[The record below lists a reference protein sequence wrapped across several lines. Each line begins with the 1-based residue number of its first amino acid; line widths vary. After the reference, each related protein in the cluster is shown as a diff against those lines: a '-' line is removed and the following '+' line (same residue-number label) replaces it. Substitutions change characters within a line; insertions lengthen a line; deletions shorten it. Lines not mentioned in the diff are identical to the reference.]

1 MRNVSTPRFFVFT
14 VLLFALLVSA
24 CGQTGGVAPMSSDAA
39 AETSAAPEASAAAPS
54 AAAEASEA
62 ASEAAEAS
70 VAASA
75 EASEAAE
82 VSEAAEASAAA
93 SEAAASTASGEK
105 TLTVAMRELVSSF
118 DYPYDWAIAATWI
131 HSNIGDCLVW
141 RDRATAEFIP
151 WLAESF
157 ENVDETTWRFKLRE
171 GVSFHNG
178 EPFNAAAVKYTIDRI
193 QGDEKALVYPQWQFI
208 KEVKIVDDYNIEFI
222 TGAPEP
228 AFLSKMAGTACQVVP
243 PGYTEE
249 VGSEG
254 FGQSPIGTG
263 PYKFVEWIKDDRVV
277 LEANPDYFR
286 GAPGVDRL
294 IFRAVPEDSSR
305 VAELLTGGIDL
316 MISVPNQDRPR
327 IEENAELAV
336 DEFLTTQVALL
347 ALRAGPSKTLTDYTG
362 ITENEKV
369 RQAIA
374 YAIDRAAI
382 IELINGMG
390 VPTMTRITPP
400 TLGSSEKLYNKTG
413 TYDPARA
420 QQLLQEA
427 GYNNEPLVFHSTSSI
442 PMQKEVTE
450 AIVAML
456 QEVGLNVELN
466 FMELTAFREQ
476 VYGPRTNRELY
487 MDALGNSF
495 FDPWITVLSEQS
507 DRRERTGWS
516 GPQADEADTLIR
528 AAAVNMDAEARA
540 GQYEQIQDLLLAE
553 NGGPYVFLYQ
563 MKDTLARATRLTYSP
578 APDGFLWFG
587 EASIE

>member
-1 MRNVSTPRFFVFT
+1 MRNVPIPRFFLFS
-14 VLLFALLVSA
+14 VLLLALLVSA
-24 CGQTGGVAPMSSDAA
+24 CGQTGGVAPMGSDAA
-39 AETSAAPEASAAAPS
+39 TAASTAPEASAAPS
-54 AAAEASEA
+54 AAAEASI
-62 ASEAAEAS
+62 
-70 VAASA
+70 
-75 EASEAAE
+75 EASEAAQ
-82 VSEAAEASAAA
+82 A
-93 SEAAASTASGEK
+93 SEAAASEAPAGASAEASTQATAGDK
-105 TLTVAMRELVSSF
+105 TLTVGMRELVTSF

-141 RDRATAEFIP
+141 RDRKTAEFVP

-157 ENVDETTWRFKLRE
+157 ENVDDTTWRFKLRE

-193 QGDEKALVYPQWQFI
+193 QADEKALVHPQWKFI
-208 KEVKIVDDYNIEFI
+208 QEVRVVDDYNLEFI

-263 PYKFVEWIKDDRVV
+263 PFKFVEWIKDDRVV

-294 IFRAVPEDSSR
+294 VFRAVPEDSSR
-305 VAELLTGGIDL
+305 VAELLTGGVDL
-316 MISVPNQDRPR
+316 MISVPNQDRAR
-327 IEENAELAV
+327 VEENADLAI
-336 DEFLTTQVALL
+336 DEFLTTQVVMLS
-347 ALRAGPSKTLTDYTG
+347 LRAGPSAPMPDFSGPTQ
-362 ITENEKV
+362 NEKV

-374 YAIDRAAI
+374 YAIDRAAL

-400 TLGSSEKLYNKTG
+400 TLGSSEELYNKTG

-427 GYNNEPLVFHSTSSI
+427 GYNGEPLVFHSTSSF

-456 QEVGLNVELN
+456 QEVGLNIELN

-476 VYGPRTNRELY
+476 IYAPRKNEELY
-487 MDALGNSF
+487 MEALGNSF
-495 FDPWITVLSEQS
+495 FDPWIAVLSEQS
-507 DRRERTGWS
+507 DRRERSGWS
-516 GPQADEADTLIR
+516 GPQADEADKLIR
-528 AAAVNMDAEARA
+528 AAAVNMNQEERAE
-540 GQYEQIQDLLLAE
+540 QYKQIQQLLIAE
-553 NGGPYVFLYQ
+553 NGGPTVYLYQ
-563 MKDTLARATRLTYSP
+563 MKDTLARADRVTYTP

-587 EASIE
+587 EASVE